1 MNLAH
6 AKNVDHH
13 WKDPSFHGHPV
24 AVNPPV
30 TKPVLGNG
38 NKAREKEALSLAHDA
53 RNWLTVLQVYCD
65 LLRTPGAVAN
75 GYQNWIEELSAAV
88 TRGHSLVASLLDSVH
103 GALPGKHPAKFTAPD
118 TIPQDAPAPLLNLSQ
133 ALKRRLPL
141 LQRLAGDGIEVQ
153 IDTTELAGHTR
164 GNGAGAMVAISESDF
179 ERILHNL
186 VGNAIEAMPRGGQ
199 LRIAIS
205 QGESRRSRHRDGPP
219 HRAARLA
226 KRLGGERGNRA
237 LEGPAPTLFLQ
248 VSDTG
253 AGIAPDLL
261 PHIFESGVSSKLHE
275 SAAPHGFGLAIV
287 RELTHRAGGSV
298 AVRPNPHSGACFS
311 IELPLAPRPTPRRAS
326 SRTDKRNKIGN
337 RLCEER

>member
-6 AKNVDHH
+6 AKNVDRN

-88 TRGHSLVASLLDSVH
+88 TRGHSLVASLLDSAH
-103 GALPGKHPAKFTAPD
+103 GALTGTLPAKFTAPD
-118 TIPQDAPAPLLNLSQ
+118 TIPQDASAPLLNLSQ

-141 LQRLAGDGIEVQ
+141 LQQLAGDSIEVE
-153 IDTTELAGHTR
+153 IETPELAGHAR
-164 GNGAGAMVAISESDF
+164 GNRAMVAISESDF

-186 VGNAIEAMPRGGQ
+186 VGNAIEAMPQGGQ

-205 QGESRRSRHRDGPP
+205 QGESRRSRHRDEPP
-219 HRAARLA
+219 NRLSRLA
-226 KRLGGERGNRA
+226 KRSGGERGNRA
-237 LEGPAPTLFLQ
+237 LEGPTPTLFLQ

-275 SAAPHGFGLAIV
+275 SAAPRGFGLAIV

-298 AVRPNPHSGACFS
+298 AVRSNPHGGACFS
-311 IELPLAPRPTPRRAS
+311 IELPLAPGPIPRRAA